1 MLEKPAL
8 GLTEVQA
15 AMQAML
21 ERAMQTPHEPVAM
34 AIVDST
40 GNLLAFS
47 TMDNL
52 RVYSRRHALRK
63 AYTAA
68 ILATDTGA
76 HGERLHN
83 QGRSISEMGDPQL
96 TFAPGGVVLVQ
107 DGVIIGGIG
116 VGGYASGQRDEELAR
131 VGLAAM
137 GLSDT

>member
-1 MLEKPAL
+1 MILEQPAL

-21 ERAMQTPHEPVAM
+21 DRAMQTPDEPVAM

-40 GNLLAFS
+40 ANLLAFS

-68 ILATDTGA
+68 ILMDKLDCPYWATLPAG
-76 HGERLHN
+76 
-83 QGRSISEMGDPQL
+83 
-96 TFAPGGVVLVQ
+96 
-107 DGVIIGGIG
+107 
-116 VGGYASGQRDEELAR
+116 
-131 VGLAAM
+131 
-137 GLSDT
+137 